1 MRTSLPLLAAAVLAA
16 GCRPDFGARASRV
29 TEPRLLAVQA
39 TPAEA
44 RPGETVQY
52 RALVALVDGAPE
64 LRWSTCANP
73 KPATENNVVGADC
86 LGEDV
91 RAFGGLGPETSGT
104 VPADACTLFGP
115 DTPAPLPGEPPFRPH
130 DPDVTGGYYLPVRVD
145 LPGADPAVALERIRC
160 NLVGA
165 TPEVA
170 RDFRERYVPNRAPH
184 LLEVTAQVDGAPVA
198 LEALPAGATVTWRAR
213 WSGPEDAEPSAE
225 TYVVY
230 DVAAQALAE
239 RRESLRVSWYS
250 TTGDFTADRTGRSEA
265 ETESF
270 TENTWT
276 APDTAGPVQLWVV
289 LRDAR
294 GGVDFLG
301 LRGTVVA
308 R

>member
-1 MRTSLPLLAAAVLAA
+1 MRLLLPFLAAAVLAA

-39 TPAEA
+39 SPAEA

-52 RALVALVDGAPE
+52 RAVVALADGAPA
-64 LRWSTCANP
+64 LSWSTCANP
-73 KPATENNVVGADC
+73 KPATENNVVGSDC
-86 LGEDV
+86 LGKDV
-91 RAFGGLGPETSGT
+91 RAFGSLGPETSGV

-115 DTPAPLPGEPPFRPH
+115 DTPAPRPGEPPYRPH

-145 LPGADPAVALERIRC
+145 MPGADTAIALERIRC

-165 TPEVA
+165 SPEVA

-184 LLEVTAQVDGAPVA
+184 LLEVTAQVDGSPVT
-198 LEALPAGATVTWRAR
+198 LEALPTGATVTWSAR

-230 DVAAQALAE
+230 DVASQSLVE
-239 RRESLRVSWYS
+239 RRESLRVSWYA
-250 TTGDFTADRTGRSEA
+250 TTGDFAADRTGRGED
-265 ETESF
+265 EPESF

-276 APDTAGPVQLWVV
+276 APAEPGPVQLWVV

-294 GGVDFLG
+294 GGVDFLT
-301 LRGTVVA
+301 LRGAVVA